1 MSVFTRLL
9 SSSHGASITGSIE
22 HLGGFNITGSI
33 QANQADGS
41 SSFQLTRN
49 DTSIQTHDPI
59 GDIIWSGM
67 GPATGAPHT
76 GAMITAVAAQDW
88 TSSYQQGTDL
98 KFRVQSNAS
107 GVDQLAA
114 GAFLVLS
121 GANGRAEF
129 TGDVFTG
136 NRLYSPNGAQIGP
149 STDGDLADQTGYPLR
164 VSSDTGGVGIELDAN
179 GAGNTTSILFN
190 YGGGAVTNKPGIFV
204 SPNSAADFSIRKNS
218 TAQENGAIMIDAN
231 MRSVRVGGGGFGTDA
246 YDPAASLVVS
256 ASEANRNSWVM
267 LRSRHD
273 TVVTDNAPILTLDFK
288 SNTGAANTGAWHM
301 GVSPHGTKP
310 LRITGAAVGNSV
322 IQDNTV
328 AMTFNSAGASTSI
341 GVGGA
346 GTWPTS
352 NLPRSQDPTGSFHI
366 EHTNAT
372 TDQLTAN
379 LTKANLLLG
388 NSAAG
393 GSTVYSQLAF
403 DISSAFTPNKHTA
416 NITVSKKQST
426 GTGHMSFRMYD
437 ESGNDNSTRPRVRI
451 DGQGAIIMLSGSTP
465 GAGAGW
471 PKVDNSEYLIGTKM
485 PSGSLTLVAN
495 KPGGLWNPPTLN
507 LVTWGSNT
515 HSSPAIVLGDSL
527 GRIQWWSSDSQ
538 LTAESER
545 VGAYIEAHATAN
557 HTGTTKSPS
566 SMSFFV
572 RAPAAAAPTVKMII
586 SPTMV
591 MFNDDIRVGGDI
603 TVIGNNIKDS
613 GAANAITFDGSAN
626 TKIEGDL
633 TVAGNNIKDAGAANG
648 ITFDGSGNTK
658 IDGELTLGDNV
669 IKSLD
674 GTIAITTVDS
684 VGDVIVGGKL
694 STDFVKSKTTNI
706 TLDAAGDIIL
716 SADGDTITMD
726 DGTTTRFTFNVD
738 STPELD
744 VTGDFK
750 LDGSGF
756 IEIES
761 SGAMTL
767 DAQGNFLIDG
777 EGTVEIDSAS
787 SILLDA
793 ATDITLDA
801 AGDQIYF
808 KDAGSTRFTFNLDA
822 TPEIDVT
829 GAFTLDCS
837 STCTID
843 SVTTT
848 IKSDNDLILEG
859 ADNSVRF
866 NIGGTTDAVVLTS
879 TKMNF
884 DGVGEVEAT
893 GNLTLDASANVL
905 LNAGVSNNYVDVYA
919 NGGNGADKYALRVM
933 NSNTGT
939 SADAIKAEVGVNANA
954 GNYVWFL
961 ACHTASGRMGTIRGD
976 DAGGIEIS
984 NAFTGYHP
992 TVIAKSDNPEP
1003 GMITESTGAAWAKN
1017 GISTGIPKVTVTT
1030 SSVSK
1035 KVYGVV
1041 SEMYIG
1047 EQEILGYEGYVKTWG
1062 LESSEYHIKV
1072 NSVGEGRVLVTNI
1085 NGEIL
1090 NGDYI
1095 TSSDIP
1101 GIGQKQNDD
1110 ILRSS
1115 TVAKCV
1121 EDIDWDSITDS
1132 IDHNGTAYK
1141 KALVCCTYTCG

>member
-136 NRLYSPNGAQIGP
+136 NRLYSPNGVQIGP
-149 STDGDLADQTGYPLR
+149 STDGNLADQIGYPLR

-288 SNTGAANTGAWHM
+288 SNTGVQNTGGWHM

-310 LRITGAAVGNSV
+310 LRITGAAVGSSV

-341 GVGGA
+341 GVGGGA
-346 GTWPTS
+346 TWPTS

-372 TDQLTAN
+372 TDQLTSN

-545 VGAYIEAHATAN
+545 VGAYIEANATAN
-557 HTGTTKSPS
+557 HTGTAKSPS

-591 MFNDDIRVGGDI
+591 MFSDDIRVGGDI
-603 TVIGNNIKDS
+603 TVVGNNIKDS
-613 GAANAITFDGSAN
+613 GAANTITFDGSAN

-633 TVAGNNIKDAGAANG
+633 TVAGNNIKDAGATSG

-726 DGTTTRFTFNVD
+726 DG
-738 STPELD
+738 
-744 VTGDFK
+744 
-750 LDGSGF
+750 
-756 IEIES
+756 
-761 SGAMTL
+761 
-767 DAQGNFLIDG
+767 LI
-777 EGTVEIDSAS
+777 
-787 SILLDA
+787 
-793 ATDITLDA
+793 
-801 AGDQIYF
+801 
-808 KDAGSTRFTFNLDA
+808 TRFTFNLDN
-822 TPEIDVT
+822 TPELDAQSAVAKLKDVQLYTTAAKERLQKFTTDEYRLNILVNNSSNQITNGT
-829 GAFTLDCS
+829 GA
-837 STCTID
+837 
-843 SVTTT
+843 
-848 IKSDNDLILEG
+848 G
-859 ADNSVRF
+859 AARRYLFSNL
-866 NIGGTTDAVVLTS
+866 G
-879 TKMNF
+879 
-884 DGVGEVEAT
+884 AT
-893 GNLTLDASANVL
+893 GDKNVSYWNNIKGFEVRNQSTTLNGSTSGTYKWQPASTTERFEQYNSMGWACPANLVITGMTVSCHGEHKLRPNNAAATAAADVLISIAKVGPTESYITNADAGTSYISDSLLADGGNKMLDHQ
-905 LNAGVSNNYVDVYA
+905 AGVEIAALEPGTSYYVD
-919 NGGNGADKYALRVM
+919 L
-933 NSNTGT
+933 
-939 SADAIKAEVGVNANA
+939 
-954 GNYVWFL
+954 
-961 ACHTASGRMGTIRGD
+961 
-976 DAGGIEIS
+976 
-984 NAFTGYHP
+984 
-992 TVIAKSDNPEP
+992 
-1003 GMITESTGAAWAKN
+1003 
-1017 GISTGIPKVTVTT
+1017 
-1030 SSVSK
+1030 SSVGAMAVTLTTGSK
-1035 KVYGVV
+1035 IYMGYKVIYDSSSSIFYEYAQTGDAT
-1041 SEMYIG
+1041 
-1047 EQEILGYEGYVKTWG
+1047 QTNGYATAGYLSYSVKLSG
-1062 LESSEYHIKV
+1062 YYV
-1072 NSVGEGRVLVTNI
+1072 
-1085 NGEIL
+1085 
-1090 NGDYI
+1090 
-1095 TSSDIP
+1095 
-1101 GIGQKQNDD
+1101 
-1110 ILRSS
+1110 
-1115 TVAKCV
+1115 
-1121 EDIDWDSITDS
+1121 
-1132 IDHNGTAYK
+1132 
-1141 KALVCCTYTCG
+1141 